1 MRERSML
8 KVLKRGVRFFLKAH
22 EVSVVD
28 YPRNTKMLLGSLLGA
43 IAAILQSAG
52 LIGGFGYAFSMM
64 ATGPIVLS
72 TVISVQFGLLTYVV
86 TAILL
91 LIIQPSEV
99 LVFLFTTGL
108 LGVALGLGF
117 KWSRRQVSFTLT
129 GGLALS
135 AGILL
140 LLFVFHFPVLGPSF
154 SSDVNAKTILAV
166 EVFSIIYSWI
176 WMRVSIAGI
185 RQINKRVMSKVQ
197 LEKSESN

>member
-1 MRERSML
+1 M
-8 KVLKRGVRFFLKAH
+8 KWFQRGVRFFLKAH
-22 EVSVVD
+22 DVSVVD
-28 YPRNTKMLLGSLLGA
+28 YPRNIKMILGSLLGA

-64 ATGPIVLS
+64 ATGPIVLA
-72 TVISVQFGLLTYVV
+72 TIISAQFGLLTYVV

-117 KWSRRQVSFTLT
+117 KWVKRKVSVTVT

-140 LLFVFHFPVLGPSF
+140 LLLMFRFPVLGPSL
-154 SSDVNAKTILAV
+154 SSDVNGTTILAIAG
-166 EVFSIIYSWI
+166 FSLGYSWI
-176 WMRVSIAGI
+176 WMRLSLSAI
-185 RQINKRVMSKVQ
+185 RLVNKRVMSKVL
-197 LEKSESN
+197 LEKNDSH

>member
-1 MRERSML
+1 ML
-8 KVLKRGVRFFLKAH
+8 KVLNSGIRFFLKAH
-22 EVSVVD
+22 EVSVVE

-52 LIGGFGYAFSMM
+52 LIGGFGYVFSMM

-117 KWSRRQVSFTLT
+117 KWSRRKISVTLT

-140 LLFVFHFPVLGPSF
+140 LLLIFHFPVLGPSF
-154 SSDVNAKTILAV
+154 SRDVNATTILAI
-166 EVFSIIYSWI
+166 EGFSIVYSWI
-176 WMRVSIAGI
+176 WMSVSIAGI
-185 RQINKRVMSKVQ
+185 RQINKRVMSKIL

>member
-1 MRERSML
+1 M
-8 KVLKRGVRFFLKAH
+8 KVLKMGIRFFLKAH
-22 EVSVVD
+22 EVSVAD

-43 IAAILQSAG
+43 IAAILQSDG

-64 ATGPIVLS
+64 ATGPMVLS
-72 TVISVQFGLLTYVV
+72 TVISVQFGLLTYIV
-86 TAILL
+86 TATLL

-117 KWSRRQVSFTLT
+117 KWSRRKVSVTLT

-140 LLFVFHFPVLGPSF
+140 LLFVFHFPVLGPSI
-154 SSDVNAKTILAV
+154 SSDVNATTILAI
-166 EVFSIIYSWI
+166 EGFSIVYSWI
-176 WMRVSIAGI
+176 WMRLSIAGL
-185 RQINKRVMSKVQ
+185 RQINKRVMSKIL